1 MFATGIGG
9 GAFGAA
15 SARVGSSGS
24 GASNGS
30 ALSPGGVMAS
40 GGTSSRNPLAPTHPA
55 GMAFWIG
62 VGSVVALVA
71 LWYSLPA

>member
-1 MFATGIGG
+1 MFETGLGG

-15 SARVGSSGS
+15 AARVGGGS
-24 GASNGS
+24 GASNGA

-40 GGTSSRNPLAPTHPA
+40 GSSGGRHPLAPTHPA
-55 GMAFWIG
+55 GLAFWIG